1 MKYNVRLP
9 NVIQCT
15 LAECDK
21 AIMVQNMT
29 VEAGPH
35 RAYPF
40 VSGAKEAQEHPA
52 SRSDCMDGGDDGYQ
66 FDCSIVVQCVRPFR
80 IHHVDRLWLLHF
92 GFRRS
97 EVEGRSMRVCFGP
110 ETDTDDID
118 ALLCEVSDNPAAQEL
133 GIWSRVKLYDKSG
146 DMHCMLLQVRLEP
159 IDADSNSATPRSP
172 RMARVL
178 MRRSEGLG
186 IHSPEL
192 SNSNPAMV
200 NISAEEPYLAMHPN
214 QAFLD
219 QYQISLAEFLARGI
233 GTIWGPGTDGNRWKN
248 LIKQA
253 LGGAIK
259 TCTLSTYTSDGDEIF
274 VNVTMK
280 PCERGERDHEGCSSG
295 CSATATSL
303 QPRQLVAS
311 FVKIASLEDEFQDEF
326 QGRRQCHSPALSYSS
341 VGSRFNRKSSTGENS
356 PRGSFALL
364 DPWQGC
370 FSQGSS
376 PRATPDYGKSKDG
389 HRELSTLRATLKAM
403 RRHRGACHNTDD
415 LEDALRLTDKKQ
427 RFSLTTGSHS
437 RTYTFGGRK
446 QRTDRTGYEKA

>member
-1 MKYNVRLP
+1 
-9 NVIQCT
+9 
-15 LAECDK
+15 
-21 AIMVQNMT
+21 
-29 VEAGPH
+29 
-35 RAYPF
+35 
-40 VSGAKEAQEHPA
+40 
-52 SRSDCMDGGDDGYQ
+52 
-66 FDCSIVVQCVRPFR
+66 
-80 IHHVDRLWLLHF
+80 
-92 GFRRS
+92 
-97 EVEGRSMRVCFGP
+97 MRVCFGP

-118 ALLCEVSDNPAAQEL
+118 ALLCEVSDNPADQEL

-159 IDADSNSATPRSP
+159 INEDSNSSTPRSP

-186 IHSPEL
+186 IHTPAISKC
-192 SNSNPAMV
+192 NPAMV

-219 QYQISLAEFLARGI
+219 QYQVSSAEFLARGI

-248 LIKQA
+248 LIQPA
-253 LGGAIK
+253 LGGATK
-259 TCTLSTYTSDGDEIF
+259 TGTLSTYTSDGDEIF

-280 PCERGERDHEGCSSG
+280 PRERGERDGEGCSSG

-303 QPRQLVAS
+303 VAS
-311 FVKIASLEDEFQDEF
+311 FVKIASLEDECQDEF
-326 QGRRQCHSPALSYSS
+326 QGRRQCHSPALS
-341 VGSRFNRKSSTGENS
+341 GSRFNRKSSTGENS

-376 PRATPDYGKSKDG
+376 PRETPDYGKRKDG

-403 RRHRGACHNTDD
+403 RRYRTGTVAHNADD

-437 RTYTFGGRK
+437 RTYTFGDRK
-446 QRTDRTGYEKA
+446 QRTDRTGSEKA

>member
-1 MKYNVRLP
+1 MYTVLSFEVY
-9 NVIQCT
+9 VIQCT
-15 LAECDK
+15 LAEC
-21 AIMVQNMT
+21 VQNMT

-40 VSGAKEAQEHPA
+40 VRGAKEAQEHPA
-52 SRSDCMDGGDDGYQ
+52 SRSDCMDGRDDAYQ

-92 GFRRS
+92 GFRQS

-118 ALLCEVSDNPAAQEL
+118 ALLCEVSDHPADQEL

-159 IDADSNSATPRSP
+159 INEDSNSSTPRSP

-186 IHSPEL
+186 IHSPAL

-219 QYQISLAEFLARGI
+219 QYQVSSAEFLARGI
-233 GTIWGPGTDGNRWKN
+233 GTIWGPDTDGNRWKN
-248 LIKQA
+248 LIQQA
-253 LGGAIK
+253 LGGATK

-280 PCERGERDHEGCSSG
+280 PRERGERDGEGCSSG

-303 QPRQLVAS
+303 VAS
-311 FVKIASLEDEFQDEF
+311 FVKIASLEDECQDEF
-326 QGRRQCHSPALSYSS
+326 QGRRQCHSPALS
-341 VGSRFNRKSSTGENS
+341 GSRFNRKSSTGENS

-376 PRATPDYGKSKDG
+376 PRETPDYGKRKDG

-403 RRHRGACHNTDD
+403 RRYRAGASHNADD

-437 RTYTFGGRK
+437 RTYTFGDRK
-446 QRTDRTGYEKA
+446 QRTDRTGSEKA